1 MHLVYIALFALSL
14 FTLIFLLSK
23 NKEINTGVR
32 LPYKTIYTFLIISGI
47 GLIVAWLPD
56 IVSAMINGTSSLALI
71 ENYTTE
77 ITYVLDMGIIAP
89 ICFIT
94 VRLLKRR
101 KALGYEL
108 LILLLFVC
116 SIVSIMV
123 LLQTA
128 FQTAAGIVLPI
139 AALITKVAIF
149 AILAVFSMTLLFI
162 VLKRILKDSKISKV
176 C

>member
-1 MHLVYIALFALSL
+1 
-14 FTLIFLLSK
+14 
-23 NKEINTGVR
+23 
-32 LPYKTIYTFLIISGI
+32 
-47 GLIVAWLPD
+47 
-56 IVSAMINGTSSLALI
+56 MINGTSSLALI

-77 ITYVLDMGIIAP
+77 ITYVLDRGIIAP
-89 ICFIT
+89 IYFIT

-123 LLQTA
+123 LLQAA

-139 AALITKVAIF
+139 VALITKVAIF

-162 VLKRILKDSKISKV
+162 VLKRILKDSKISKA

>member
-1 MHLVYIALFALSL
+1 
-14 FTLIFLLSK
+14 
-23 NKEINTGVR
+23 
-32 LPYKTIYTFLIISGI
+32 
-47 GLIVAWLPD
+47 
-56 IVSAMINGTSSLALI
+56 
-71 ENYTTE
+71 
-77 ITYVLDMGIIAP
+77 MGIIAP

-94 VRLLKRR
+94 LRLLKRR

-139 AALITKVAIF
+139 AALITKVDNICD
-149 AILAVFSMTLLFI
+149 SCSLFNDI
-162 VLKRILKDSKISKV
+162 VIYRIKKNT
-176 C
+176 